1 MLHRQYTAP
10 GHWGFPKGHQDAVES
25 EKETA
30 IRELKEETGIDAVN
44 LLEDKTFTE
53 HYSFLKD
60 SFQYNKSVKYFIGFV
75 PSMTVV
81 TPENF
86 KTEIPVI
93 GFGVFRIPDGE
104 EVVNAVKWAL
114 EAGYRHID
122 TAMIYKNEEGVGK
135 AIRES
140 GIPREEIFVT
150 TKLWNTD
157 QGYDNALK
165 AIDVSL
171 SKLELSY
178 VDLYL
183 VHWPTAG
190 DHAKGESINK
200 RQETWRAMEE
210 ICKLGKAR
218 AIGVSNYTITHLE
231 EMKKYVKI
239 PPAINQVEFHPFLY
253 QEELLNYCQQNNIT
267 FEAHSPLILGEK
279 LDNEIINSIAK
290 KYGKTSAQI
299 FIISL

>member
-1 MLHRQYTAP
+1 MIKLNANS
-10 GHWGFPKGHQDAVES
+10 K
-25 EKETA
+25 
-30 IRELKEETGIDAVN
+30 IILN
-44 LLEDKTFTE
+44 
-53 HYSFLKD
+53 
-60 SFQYNKSVKYFIGFV
+60 N
-75 PSMTVV
+75 
-81 TPENF
+81 

-299 FIISL
+299 LRRWSLQHGAIPLPKSTHRERIEENIKVFDFELEAEEMKQLNSLNQNLHLRADPTNLK

>member
-1 MLHRQYTAP
+1 MDKL
-10 GHWGFPKGHQDAVES
+10 
-25 EKETA
+25 
-30 IRELKEETGIDAVN
+30 N
-44 LLEDKTFTE
+44 LNSKIVL
-53 HYSFLKD
+53 
-60 SFQYNKSVKYFIGFV
+60 NNGVK
-75 PSMTVV
+75 M
-81 TPENF
+81 
-86 KTEIPVI
+86 PVI
-93 GFGVFRIPDGE
+93 GLGTYLSDNE
-104 EVVNAVKWAL
+104 EGVVNAVKWAL
-114 EAGYRHID
+114 QAGYRLIV
-122 TAMIYKNEEGVGK
+122 TAATYENEEGVGK
-135 AIRES
+135 GIMES

-290 KYGKTSAQI
+290 KYGKN
-299 FIISL
+299 